1 MLAAFSSILCPDD
14 PTVYDGAWFSFQV
27 CFDCI
32 SSVFGIIVKLINWAI
47 AFRMVLHSGL
57 KSDGTHLHL

>member
-32 SSVFGIIVKLINWAI
+32 SSVFGIIVKLMN
-47 AFRMVLHSGL
+47 
-57 KSDGTHLHL
+57 